1 MQRYPFL
8 RFAAGVLRVVGWIA
22 LVVGVIGSI
31 GTGIVAGMMVGGATG
46 IPVVN
51 ILAGAMVTIIGI
63 IGSFMVWLF
72 LLAAREVFYLFI
84 DLEQNT
90 RTTAERITG

>member
-22 LVVGVIGSI
+22 LVLGVIGSI
-31 GTGIVAGMMVGGATG
+31 GTGIVAGMMVGGATE
-46 IPVVN
+46 IPVIN

-63 IGSFMVWLF
+63 IGSFLMWLF
-72 LLAAREVFYLFI
+72 LLAAREAFYLFI

-90 RTTAERITG
+90 RSTAERITG

>member
-1 MQRYPFL
+1 MERYPFL

-22 LVVGVIGSI
+22 LVLGVIGSI
-31 GTGIVAGMMVGGATG
+31 GTGIVAGMTVGGLTE
-46 IPVVN
+46 IPVTN

-63 IGSFMVWLF
+63 ICSFLMWLF
-72 LLAAREVFYLFI
+72 LLAAREVLYLFI

-90 RTTAERITG
+90 RNTAERIAG